1 MNRCTNLMSL
11 PTEILCMIAQ
21 WSVTPFDESTPLDQ
35 YNNSGVKA
43 LSLVNKKFRAICL
56 IFLCRVRMWTD
67 EDNLFDHIQSILTEG
82 RGPEGILN
90 QLT

>member
-1 MNRCTNLMSL
+1 MDPCTNLMSL

-21 WSVTPFDESTPLDQ
+21 WSVTRFDDITPLDQ

-43 LSLVNKKFRAICL
+43 LSLVNRQFRAICL
-56 IFLCRVRMWTD
+56 IFLCRARMWTD
-67 EDNLFDHIQSILTEG
+67 EDNLFEHIQSILIEG
-82 RGPEGILN
+82 RGPAGILR